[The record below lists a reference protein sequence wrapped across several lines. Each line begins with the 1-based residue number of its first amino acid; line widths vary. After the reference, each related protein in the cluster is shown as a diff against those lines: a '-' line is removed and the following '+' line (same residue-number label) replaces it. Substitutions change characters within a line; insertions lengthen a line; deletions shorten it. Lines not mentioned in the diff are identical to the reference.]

1 MVDDLAFFLDHPDPS
16 LIIDPESRRFLAVNR
31 AAQSVY
37 GYNADAFLS
46 MRLEDLDEDATEFA
60 LEEFDARVVRLHRRQ
75 NGETFKV
82 WIRHR
87 NVVHGGRQAVLLI
100 VQDMHGLAA
109 SVNML
114 NDPSTA
120 LARRQEQETNLRIA
134 GRLLKVGFW
143 KYDIPN
149 RRLVWSPSLY
159 EIAGIEPWEFD
170 GTLEAY
176 VKILYPDD
184 RELAAKAVAAL
195 DNPDIHIYEFE
206 RRLKR
211 KDGSIV
217 YIKGAGER
225 TRTPSGDVITGVV
238 QDVTA
243 ERQQQGQLRL
253 LEASIERLNDIVVI
267 LGVDPRV
274 AGTDAPIVYINSA
287 FERITGHARKDM
299 LGRPL
304 SYIMS
309 LVEPQL
315 DPRMMEATLNAG
327 QSLRMELFGP
337 VRPEKWVTWDVEL
350 LPIADEHG
358 KYSHW
363 VAVARDITDRRLA
376 EKRAAINEDR
386 FQLVSRST
394 ADVVWEWDIL
404 GDAFL
409 WSEAFDQL
417 TASPG
422 AHRETGFESWSRRL
436 HAEDRERVIAS
447 LHQAVA
453 SPYAQSW
460 SEEYRFLQDD
470 GSERAILDRGFV
482 VRDSDGRAARMVGT
496 MIDLTDRHASEQ
508 RSRESERLEAIGQLT
523 GGVAHDF
530 NNLLTVILGNSDVLK
545 DRVND
550 PVLRRMAELIHLAAT
565 RGSDLTRRLLAFA
578 RRQPLKPQHV
588 CLNERTGSV
597 HALLRGALDA
607 RVRVRHIAEPNL
619 WMAHIDPGQFD
630 VAILNLAFNARDA
643 MPEGGTLTIT
653 TENVKVRGRS
663 GIGREGVPAGEYVGV
678 TITDTGTGMTE
689 EAKRRAFEPFFT
701 TKPAGKGSG
710 LGLSMVY
717 GFARQSEGHVLIRSQ
732 QGKGT
737 SIRLFFPRALSS
749 EADATVLSLP
759 AVEGEFVET
768 GKVLIV
774 EDDPLVREHAAHN
787 FEALGYTVT
796 LAASAEEALRV
807 LSAHPDIFLL
817 FTDIIL
823 GAGMNGIELAAE
835 ACRRKPG
842 LNVLYTSGYVPGD
855 YGFESP
861 LELEAELLRKPYE
874 RDELVRTLRRLF
886 KRFPSEA

>member
-1 MVDDLAFFLDHPDPS
+1 MKGAHLVDDLAFFQDHPDPS
-16 LIIDPESRRFLAVNR
+16 LIMDAESRRFLAVNR

-82 WIRHR
+82 CIRHR

-109 SVNML
+109 SLNML
-114 NDPSTA
+114 NDPSAA

-134 GRLLKVGFW
+134 GQLLKVGFW

-394 ADVVWEWDIL
+394 ADVVWE
-404 GDAFL
+404 
-409 WSEAFDQL
+409 
-417 TASPG
+417 
-422 AHRETGFESWSRRL
+422 
-436 HAEDRERVIAS
+436 
-447 LHQAVA
+447 
-453 SPYAQSW
+453 
-460 SEEYRFLQDD
+460 
-470 GSERAILDRGFV
+470 
-482 VRDSDGRAARMVGT
+482 
-496 MIDLTDRHASEQ
+496 
-508 RSRESERLEAIGQLT
+508 
-523 GGVAHDF
+523 
-530 NNLLTVILGNSDVLK
+530 
-545 DRVND
+545 
-550 PVLRRMAELIHLAAT
+550 
-565 RGSDLTRRLLAFA
+565 
-578 RRQPLKPQHV
+578 
-588 CLNERTGSV
+588 
-597 HALLRGALDA
+597 
-607 RVRVRHIAEPNL
+607 
-619 WMAHIDPGQFD
+619 
-630 VAILNLAFNARDA
+630 
-643 MPEGGTLTIT
+643 
-653 TENVKVRGRS
+653 
-663 GIGREGVPAGEYVGV
+663 
-678 TITDTGTGMTE
+678 
-689 EAKRRAFEPFFT
+689 
-701 TKPAGKGSG
+701 
-710 LGLSMVY
+710 
-717 GFARQSEGHVLIRSQ
+717 
-732 QGKGT
+732 
-737 SIRLFFPRALSS
+737 
-749 EADATVLSLP
+749 
-759 AVEGEFVET
+759 
-768 GKVLIV
+768 
-774 EDDPLVREHAAHN
+774 
-787 FEALGYTVT
+787 
-796 LAASAEEALRV
+796 
-807 LSAHPDIFLL
+807 
-817 FTDIIL
+817 
-823 GAGMNGIELAAE
+823 
-835 ACRRKPG
+835 
-842 LNVLYTSGYVPGD
+842 
-855 YGFESP
+855 
-861 LELEAELLRKPYE
+861 
-874 RDELVRTLRRLF
+874 
-886 KRFPSEA
+886 